1 LSVRSL
7 SPSPGVRPT
16 SRQRA
21 AAAHALAALPNTALY
36 LLTFAAVAL
45 AHLTLLRLPAYWDE
59 GGYYIP
65 AAWDFYRTGAIIP
78 AFTNAHP
85 PLPNILL
92 GSLWRL
98 TGGPHMLTVR
108 LAACA
113 SAALALVA
121 VFRLAQRLLGAPAA
135 IAVALLAAVYPIW
148 FAQSSLAHADI
159 FAAAF
164 TLCALAIYIPAR
176 ALTPQAATPRLTLLT
191 AVLFSLAALSKETAI
206 VLPAALAA
214 MELVLLTR
222 DRNTRRSTL
231 NWLAALAFPILP
243 LAAWYAYHRAR
254 TGFTFGNP
262 EYLRYNAT
270 ANLSAQHVLL
280 ALWYRLIHLVWQRN
294 MWLPIVLAAACC
306 FLPTRSGGYAQ
317 ALPRT
322 AWRILAVLLLA
333 QWIAFSILGGALLTR
348 YLLPAYP
355 LLLIACVGLWQSR
368 TARWPWLAAITA
380 VVFVIGWWWNPP
392 TAFAPED
399 NLTYRDMIVVQQ
411 GAIDYITTH
420 FPDATVL
427 TAWPV
432 STDMTRPE
440 LGYLQHPLKVT
451 PVEDFSLASM
461 LKAAQD
467 PGSFD
472 TAIVFTLH
480 YAPPSLVRYWATHPN
495 SRRGREFADSSDLS
509 PQQVAA
515 LLGGQI
521 VWQAN
526 RNGEW
531 AAVLRFPR
539 SYEAN
544 LTVPEYRP

>member
-1 LSVRSL
+1 
-7 SPSPGVRPT
+7 
-16 SRQRA
+16 
-21 AAAHALAALPNTALY
+21 
-36 LLTFAAVAL
+36 
-45 AHLTLLRLPAYWDE
+45 
-59 GGYYIP
+59 
-65 AAWDFYRTGAIIP
+65 
-78 AFTNAHP
+78 
-85 PLPNILL
+85 
-92 GSLWRL
+92 
-98 TGGPHMLTVR
+98 
-108 LAACA
+108 
-113 SAALALVA
+113 
-121 VFRLAQRLLGAPAA
+121 
-135 IAVALLAAVYPIW
+135 
-148 FAQSSLAHADI
+148 
-159 FAAAF
+159 
-164 TLCALAIYIPAR
+164 
-176 ALTPQAATPRLTLLT
+176 
-191 AVLFSLAALSKETAI
+191 
-206 VLPAALAA
+206 
-214 MELVLLTR
+214 
-222 DRNTRRSTL
+222 
-231 NWLAALAFPILP
+231 
-243 LAAWYAYHRAR
+243 
-254 TGFTFGNP
+254 
-262 EYLRYNAT
+262 
-270 ANLSAQHVLL
+270 
-280 ALWYRLIHLVWQRN
+280 
-294 MWLPIVLAAACC
+294 
-306 FLPTRSGGYAQ
+306 
-317 ALPRT
+317 
-322 AWRILAVLLLA
+322 
-333 QWIAFSILGGALLTR
+333 
-348 YLLPAYP
+348 
-355 LLLIACVGLWQSR
+355 
-368 TARWPWLAAITA
+368 
-380 VVFVIGWWWNPP
+380 
-392 TAFAPED
+392 
-399 NLTYRDMIVVQQ
+399 MIVVQQ